1 MGEELVSEGE
11 SFSVLLLLLILLRL
25 LFLGDYCWRL
35 LIDELLLLVR
45 DVDEWLIVED
55 VYFAVGFVV
64 VDGEDEGSGLL
75 EHNGLNDG
83 DYSW

>member
-1 MGEELVSEGE
+1 M
-11 SFSVLLLLLILLRL
+11 
-25 LFLGDYCWRL
+25 
-35 LIDELLLLVR
+35 
-45 DVDEWLIVED
+45 ED

-83 DYSW
+83 DYS